1 MKQIRR
7 FAGSSQKLNGRIPNQ
22 EGEGE
27 NLIVSFISLKYS
39 SIKDL
44 KFNERELE
52 GYKKFIEENLIKITE
67 NCLLSIKKHDLKLQN
82 EKNGVGK

>member
-1 MKQIRR
+1 M
-7 FAGSSQKLNGRIPNQ
+7 L
-22 EGEGE
+22 
-27 NLIVSFISLKYS
+27 

-82 EKNGVGK
+82 EKNEVGK